1 VLKLSESRPLQQPWM
16 YGDLDV
22 TTKISGYHNRPVQV
36 GADKSVSRTRDAA
49 ASPVGKTASGSPV
62 HITDQARQLAALEQ
76 AVQSTP
82 IVNEARVAAVR
93 SAIEEGRYEV
103 QPERI
108 ADKMLRM
115 DRDLRAAEK

>member
-1 VLKLSESRPLQQPWM
+1 M
-16 YGDLDV
+16 
-22 TTKISGYHNRPVQV
+22 TTKISGYHNRPVLV

-76 AVQSTP
+76 AVQNAP

-103 QPERI
+103 EPERI